1 MEKAT
6 DDNLLLQLFESYVY
20 LVIEKYENKCLAAKV
35 RELLTK
41 IEHIENENKILV
53 SYLINSMLS
62 YN

>member
-6 DDNLLLQLFESYVY
+6 DDNLLLQLFDSYVY

-35 RELLTK
+35 QELLTK

-53 SYLINSMLS
+53 SIN
-62 YN
+62 